1 MSKGLGRGFGALLP
15 DEDSPTVLDQNTADG
30 VKTVALSLIEA
41 NPDQPRKDFDPVA
54 LEELAASIR
63 EKGILQP
70 ILVEAFGS
78 SGFRIIA
85 GERRYRAAK
94 LAGLTEV
101 PVLVRSFSAEERM
114 EIALIENVQRSDL
127 NPVEEARAY
136 RQLMES
142 FNLTQEMVA
151 QKVGKQRSTVANAL
165 RLLKLSDEMLDDLEK
180 GLFSPGHART
190 LLAVEDL
197 EKRKLLYQKIRDEG
211 WSVREAEAFVS
222 GKPVAEKSPGPK
234 TSPGANPNKQSG
246 AELASWEQKLIDVFG
261 TKVRIKGDHQKGV
274 VEISYFSLEDLER
287 ILGVAQ
293 TEWQTSP

>member
-1 MSKGLGRGFGALLP
+1 LLP
-15 DEDSPTVLDQNTADG
+15 DEDAPLDQKSEDG
-30 VKTVALSLIEA
+30 VKTVALSLLEA
-41 NPDQPRKDFDPVA
+41 NPDQPRKDFDQTA

-165 RLLKLSDEMLDDLEK
+165 RLLKLSEEMLNDLEK
-180 GLFSPGHART
+180 GLFTPGHART

-197 EKRKLLYQKIRDEG
+197 EKRNLLYKKIRDEG

-222 GKPVAEKSPGPK
+222 GKPLTDK
-234 TSPGANPNKQSG
+234 TSSTKPAPSTGAPPQTG
-246 AELASWEQKLIDVFG
+246 AELAAWEQKLIDVFG
-261 TKVRIKGDHQKGV
+261 TKVRIKGDNQKGV

-293 TEWQTSP
+293 AEWQTSP

>member
-15 DEDSPTVLDQNTADG
+15 DEDSSTVGDQKTEDG

-41 NPDQPRKDFDPVA
+41 NPDQPRKDFDLVA

-165 RLLKLSDEMLDDLEK
+165 RLLKLSDEMLTDLEK

-197 EKRKLLYQKIRDEG
+197 ERRKLLYQKIRDEG

-222 GKPVAEKSPGPK
+222 GKSVAEKTTDAKPSAPPSNQ
-234 TSPGANPNKQSG
+234 TG
-246 AELASWEQKLIDVFG
+246 AELASWEQKLIGVFG
-261 TKVRIKGDHQKGV
+261 TKVRIKGDNQKGV

>member
-15 DEDSPTVLDQNTADG
+15 DEDSPTGGDQKTEDG

-41 NPDQPRKDFDPVA
+41 NPDQPRKDFDLVA

-165 RLLKLSDEMLDDLEK
+165 RLLKLSDEMLTDLEK

-197 EKRKLLYQKIRDEG
+197 ERRKLLYQKIRDEG

-222 GKPVAEKSPGPK
+222 GKSVAEKTTDAKPSAPPSNQ
-234 TSPGANPNKQSG
+234 TG

-261 TKVRIKGDHQKGV
+261 TKVRIKGDNQKGV

>member
-15 DEDSPTVLDQNTADG
+15 DEDSPTVGDQKTEDG

-41 NPDQPRKDFDPVA
+41 NPDQPRKDFDLVA

-165 RLLKLSDEMLDDLEK
+165 RLLKLSDEMLTDLEK

-197 EKRKLLYQKIRDEG
+197 ERRKLLYQKIRDEG

-222 GKPVAEKSPGPK
+222 GKSVAEKTTDAKPSAPPSNQ
-234 TSPGANPNKQSG
+234 TG

-261 TKVRIKGDHQKGV
+261 TKVRIKGDNQKGV